1 MVKIRLLSNAENCFS
16 AFESSGHASGGHAG
30 GNYSGSGHALRGSHA
45 DFGDNDG
52 KPEKGGNIVCAAV
65 TILLK
70 TAVLSLSAAPKERSS
85 LKGERRAGNPGYLSA
100 KVTAFSEEDK
110 PRLQYLLEFLTIG
123 LMAIEAEYPDCL
135 DLQIE

>member
-30 GNYSGSGHALRGSHA
+30 GNYAGSGHA

-70 TAVLSLSAAPKERSS
+70 TAVLSLSSAQKESSS
-85 LKGERRAGNPGYLSA
+85 LKAEIRADNPGYLSA
-100 KVTAFSEEDK
+100 KVTAFSEEDR

>member
-30 GNYSGSGHALRGSHA
+30 GNYAGSGHA

-70 TAVLSLSAAPKERSS
+70 TAVLSLSSAQKESSS
-85 LKGERRAGNPGYLSA
+85 LKVEIRADNPGYLSA
-100 KVTAFSEEDK
+100 KITAFSGDDK

>member
-30 GNYSGSGHALRGSHA
+30 GNYAGSGHA

-70 TAVLSLSAAPKERSS
+70 TAVLSLSSAQKESS
-85 LKGERRAGNPGYLSA
+85 CLKAEIRADNPGYLSA
-100 KVTAFSEEDK
+100 KITAFSGDDK

>member
-16 AFESSGHASGGHAG
+16 AFESSGHASGSHAG
-30 GNYSGSGHALRGSHA
+30 GSHA

-70 TAVLSLSAAPKERSS
+70 TAVLSLSSAQKESSS
-85 LKGERRAGNPGYLSA
+85 LKAEIRADNPGYLSA
-100 KVTAFSEEDK
+100 KITAFSGDDR

>member
-16 AFESSGHASGGHAG
+16 AFESSGHASGSHAG
-30 GNYSGSGHALRGSHA
+30 GGHA

-70 TAVLSLSAAPKERSS
+70 TAVLSLSSAQKESSS
-85 LKGERRAGNPGYLSA
+85 LKAEIRADNPGYLSA
-100 KVTAFSEEDK
+100 KITAFSEEDK

>member
-16 AFESSGHASGGHAG
+16 AFESSGHASGSHAG
-30 GNYSGSGHALRGSHA
+30 GGHA

-52 KPEKGGNIVCAAV
+52 KLEKGGNIVCAAV

-70 TAVLSLSAAPKERSS
+70 TAVLSLSSAQKESSS
-85 LKGERRAGNPGYLSA
+85 LKAEIRADNPGYLSA
-100 KVTAFSEEDK
+100 KITAFSEEDK

>member
-30 GNYSGSGHALRGSHA
+30 GNYAGSGHA

-70 TAVLSLSAAPKERSS
+70 TAVLSLSSAQKESSS
-85 LKGERRAGNPGYLSA
+85 LKAEIRADNPRYLSA
-100 KVTAFSEEDK
+100 KITAFSGDDK

>member
-16 AFESSGHASGGHAG
+16 AFESSGHASGSHAG
-30 GNYSGSGHALRGSHA
+30 GSHA

-70 TAVLSLSAAPKERSS
+70 TAVLSLSSAQKESSS
-85 LKGERRAGNPGYLSA
+85 LKAEIRADNPGYLSA
-100 KVTAFSEEDK
+100 KITAFSDK
-110 PRLQYLLEFLTIG
+110 DRPRLQYLLEFLTIG

>member
-1 MVKIRLLSNAENCFS
+1 VVKIRLLSNAENCFS

-30 GNYSGSGHALRGSHA
+30 GNHAGSGHA
-45 DFGDNDG
+45 DFGDNES

-70 TAVLSLSAAPKERSS
+70 TAVLSLSSAQKESSS
-85 LKGERRAGNPGYLSA
+85 LKAEIRADNPGYLSA

>member
-16 AFESSGHASGGHAG
+16 AFESSGHASGSHAG
-30 GNYSGSGHALRGSHA
+30 GSHA

-70 TAVLSLSAAPKERSS
+70 TAVLSLSSAQKESSS
-85 LKGERRAGNPGYLSA
+85 LKAEIRAYNPGYLSA
-100 KVTAFSEEDK
+100 KITAFSDKDK

>member
-30 GNYSGSGHALRGSHA
+30 GNYAGSGHA
-45 DFGDNDG
+45 DFGDNES

-70 TAVLSLSAAPKERSS
+70 TAVLSLSSAQKESSS
-85 LKGERRAGNPGYLSA
+85 LKAEIRADNPGYLSA
-100 KVTAFSEEDK
+100 KITAFSDK
-110 PRLQYLLEFLTIG
+110 DRPRLQYLLEFLTIG

>member
-16 AFESSGHASGGHAG
+16 AFESSGHASGSHAG
-30 GNYSGSGHALRGSHA
+30 GSHA

-70 TAVLSLSAAPKERSS
+70 TAVLSLSSVQKESSS
-85 LKGERRAGNPGYLSA
+85 LKAEIRADNPGYLSA
-100 KVTAFSEEDK
+100 KITAFSEEDK

>member
-30 GNYSGSGHALRGSHA
+30 GNYAGSGHA

-70 TAVLSLSAAPKERSS
+70 TAVLSLSSAQKESSS
-85 LKGERRAGNPGYLSA
+85 LKAEIRADNSGYLSA
-100 KVTAFSEEDK
+100 KVTAFSEEDR

>member
-16 AFESSGHASGGHAG
+16 AFESSGHASGSHAG
-30 GNYSGSGHALRGSHA
+30 GNYAGSGHA

-70 TAVLSLSAAPKERSS
+70 TAVLSLSSAQKESSS
-85 LKGERRAGNPGYLSA
+85 LKAEIRADNPGYLSA

>member
-30 GNYSGSGHALRGSHA
+30 GNYAGSDHA

-70 TAVLSLSAAPKERSS
+70 TAVLSLSSAQKESSS
-85 LKGERRAGNPGYLSA
+85 LKAEIRADNPGYLSA
-100 KVTAFSEEDK
+100 KVTAFSEEDR

>member
-16 AFESSGHASGGHAG
+16 AFESSG
-30 GNYSGSGHALRGSHA
+30 HA

-70 TAVLSLSAAPKERSS
+70 TAVLSLSSAQKESSS
-85 LKGERRAGNPGYLSA
+85 LKAEIRADNPGYLSA
-100 KVTAFSEEDK
+100 KITAFSEDDK

>member
-16 AFESSGHASGGHAG
+16 AFESSGHASGSHAG
-30 GNYSGSGHALRGSHA
+30 GGHA

-70 TAVLSLSAAPKERSS
+70 TAVLSLSSAQKESSS
-85 LKGERRAGNPGYLSA
+85 LKAEIRADNPGYLSA
-100 KVTAFSEEDK
+100 KITAFSDK
-110 PRLQYLLEFLTIG
+110 DRPRLQYLLEFLTIG

>member
-16 AFESSGHASGGHAG
+16 AFESLGHASGGHAG
-30 GNYSGSGHALRGSHA
+30 GSHA

-70 TAVLSLSAAPKERSS
+70 TAVLSLSSAQKESSS
-85 LKGERRAGNPGYLSA
+85 LKAEIRADNPGYLSA

>member
-16 AFESSGHASGGHAG
+16 AFESSGHASGSHAG
-30 GNYSGSGHALRGSHA
+30 GNYAGSGHA

-70 TAVLSLSAAPKERSS
+70 TAVLSLSSAQKESSS
-85 LKGERRAGNPGYLSA
+85 LKAEIRADNPGYLSA
-100 KVTAFSEEDK
+100 KITAFSEDDK

>member
-30 GNYSGSGHALRGSHA
+30 GNHAGSGHA

-70 TAVLSLSAAPKERSS
+70 TAVLSLSSAQKESSS
-85 LKGERRAGNPGYLSA
+85 LKAEIRADNPGYLSA
-100 KVTAFSEEDK
+100 KITAFSDKDK

>member
-30 GNYSGSGHALRGSHA
+30 GNYAGSGHA

-70 TAVLSLSAAPKERSS
+70 TAVLSLSSAQKESSS
-85 LKGERRAGNPGYLSA
+85 LKAEIRADNPGYLSA
-100 KVTAFSEEDK
+100 KITAFSEEDK

>member
-16 AFESSGHASGGHAG
+16 AFESSGHA
-30 GNYSGSGHALRGSHA
+30 GSGHA

-70 TAVLSLSAAPKERSS
+70 TAVLSLSSVQKQPSS
-85 LKGERRAGNPGYLSA
+85 FKAEIQADNPGYLSA

>member
-30 GNYSGSGHALRGSHA
+30 GNYAGSGHA

-70 TAVLSLSAAPKERSS
+70 TAVLSLSSAQKESSS
-85 LKGERRAGNPGYLSA
+85 LKAEIRADNPGYLSA
-100 KVTAFSEEDK
+100 KITAFSEDDK